1 MSAMS
6 EHLSEIEIESLVDRE
21 LDDEQSAHAEEHLAA
36 CHECSTRALA
46 VTQLKQAI
54 REGAVRYQPSP
65 AFQRRMMQGPERERP
80 AEGREKS
87 HRAGDRIKD
96 RARRA
101 LWMPSMLPL
110 AASLLIVI
118 ALGAALVVGISG
130 GILGGITGG
139 THRDSLA
146 EEALDQHIA
155 MLAGG
160 AAPEV
165 LSTDKHTVK
174 PWFQGKLPFA
184 FNLPDA
190 LPAETTLEG
199 ANVTYVQGEPAAEL
213 IFRIR
218 KHRASVFVTAKRTSL
233 WRTNAVFARSG
244 FHLVVEETGT
254 LRLIGVSDV
263 DAGAL
268 QALIRA
274 LAAAQK

>member
-21 LDDEQSAHAEEHLAA
+21 LDEEQSAQAEGHLAA

-46 VTQLKQAI
+46 LTQLKQAV

-65 AFQRRMMQGPERERP
+65 SFQRRMMQGQGR
-80 AEGREKS
+80 GRES
-87 HRAGDRIKD
+87 RNQSGERAGERSG
-96 RARRA
+96 RAWW
-101 LWMPSMLPL
+101 LPSMLPL
-110 AASLLIVI
+110 AASLLIMV
-118 ALGAALVVGISG
+118 ALGAALMFGISG
-130 GILGGITGG
+130 GITGWR
-139 THRDSLA
+139 HRDSLA
-146 EEALDQHIA
+146 AEALDQHIA
-155 MLAGG
+155 TLAGG

-199 ANVTYVQGEPAAEL
+199 ANVTYIQGQPAAEL

-218 KHRASVFVTAKRTSL
+218 KHRASVFVTAKQPPWWRTSG
-233 WRTNAVFARSG
+233 VFARSG
-244 FHLVVEETGT
+244 FHLVVRETET
-254 LRLIGVSDV
+254 LRLIGVTDA
-263 DAGAL
+263 DAGSL
-268 QALIRA
+268 DALIRS

>member
-21 LDDEQSAHAEEHLAA
+21 LDDELSARAEGHLAA

-46 VTQLKQAI
+46 LTQLKQAV

-65 AFQRRMMQGPERERP
+65 SFQRRMMQGQGRERESERRDQT
-80 AEGREKS
+80 GG
-87 HRAGDRIKD
+87 RAGERTRDRTG
-96 RARRA
+96 RAWW
-101 LWMPSMLPL
+101 LPSMLPL
-110 AASLLIVI
+110 AASLLIMV
-118 ALGAALVVGISG
+118 ALGAALMFGISG
-130 GILGGITGG
+130 GITGW

-146 EEALDQHIA
+146 AEALDQHIA
-155 MLAGG
+155 TLAGG

-199 ANVTYVQGEPAAEL
+199 ANVTYIQGEPAAEL
-213 IFRIR
+213 LFRIR
-218 KHRASVFVTAKRTSL
+218 KHRASVFVTAKQPPL
-233 WRTNAVFARSG
+233 WRTSGVFARSG
-244 FHLVVEETGT
+244 FHLVVRETGT
-254 LRLIGVSDV
+254 LRLIGVTDA
-263 DAGAL
+263 DAGSL
-268 QALIRA
+268 DALIRS

>member
-65 AFQRRMMQGPERERP
+65 AFQRRMMQTPERARQV
-80 AEGREKS
+80 EGRETS
-87 HRAGDRIKD
+87 ERTADRIKD

-101 LWMPSMLPL
+101 WWLPSMLPL

-130 GILGGITGG
+130 GILGGITAG

-146 EEALDQHIA
+146 AEALDQHIA

-213 IFRIR
+213 IFHIR

>member
-1 MSAMS
+1 
-6 EHLSEIEIESLVDRE
+6 
-21 LDDEQSAHAEEHLAA
+21 
-36 CHECSTRALA
+36 
-46 VTQLKQAI
+46 
-54 REGAVRYQPSP
+54 
-65 AFQRRMMQGPERERP
+65 
-80 AEGREKS
+80 
-87 HRAGDRIKD
+87 
-96 RARRA
+96 
-101 LWMPSMLPL
+101 MLPL
-110 AASLLIVI
+110 AASLLIVV

-130 GILGGITGG
+130 GILGG

-146 EEALDQHIA
+146 AEALDQHIA

-218 KHRASVFVTAKRTSL
+218 KHRASVFVTEKRPPL

-263 DAGAL
+263 DAGEL